1 MTEKE
6 VIEIVKESGLWGS
19 LTQKEKQDAIRHALN
34 ISHLSPA
41 EDNADSPAEGQSPD
55 RTLRTFGRLE

>member
-34 ISHLSPA
+34 ISHISPA
-41 EDNADSPAEGQSPD
+41 EDNADPSAEEQSMD